1 MIETTVPAISCAG
14 CARAIARACTAVDP
28 DARVEAHTKS
38 KRVRV
43 ESAQPREKFA
53 AALSAAGYPP
63 AE

>member
-1 MIETTVPAISCAG
+1 MIEMTVPAISCGG
-14 CARAIARACTAVDP
+14 CAGAIARACAAVDP
-28 DARVEAHTKS
+28 DARVEADTKS
-38 KRVRV
+38 KRVKV